1 MAVLCISPLFWET
14 ETGATIISPSCDSI
28 INGSKYVLEG
38 LWLLLLWQRI
48 QKNNTKT
55 EQLSLKVK
63 STNKWIKNI

>member
-38 LWLLLLWQRI
+38 LWLLLLLLLLLWQRI

-55 EQLSLKVK
+55 EQLSLKVSK
-63 STNKWIKNI
+63 KYK